1 MSEAFNTLWN
11 PWISRGDDS
20 FAGLAFRLGL
30 LALWLIFW
38 LAPIGAIFY
47 GIFYLISLP
56 LRRKE
61 RARFFLNIVGAS
73 LARGES
79 PEHGII
85 NASASRDRALGVRF
99 HLLAAYLES
108 GLPLDEALRRVP
120 GFLPSQVISML
131 QVGRETG
138 RLPEILSASRR
149 FINDGVSQVRS
160 GMNYLLFLVLL
171 SPGIPFVLGVLS
183 VFVFPKLQALFADLA
198 STQSVPWLARMVFEH
213 SVWLVWIP
221 LIFSLG
227 VVLAAICYLG
237 GPRLSR
243 WTSKVFGDLPDR
255 LSSAVPWRRKRLERD
270 FFFVLALLLDA
281 GIPEPAALTMA
292 ARSTANRVW
301 IERIDGA
308 VARLSQGATL
318 VEALGG
324 MDRSGEF
331 RWRLANAARGR
342 TGFRQ
347 ALAGWIE
354 ALDARAF
361 QQEQSAAQT
370 LTSALVLFNG
380 ALVGVVAVA
389 LFQLLIGICQEGL
402 LW

>member
-1 MSEAFNTLWN
+1 MNEAFNILWN

-30 LALWLIFW
+30 LVLWLILW
-38 LAPIGAIFY
+38 LAPVAAIFY

-61 RARFFLNIVGAS
+61 RARFFLNIVGTS

-79 PEHGII
+79 PEHAII
-85 NASASRDRALGVRF
+85 NASASRDRALGIQF

-108 GLPLDEALRRVP
+108 GLPLVEALRSVP
-120 GFLPSQVISML
+120 GFLPSQVVSML
-131 QVGRETG
+131 EVGKETG
-138 RLPEILSASRR
+138 KLPEILSASRR
-149 FINDGVSQVRS
+149 FIHDGVSQVRS

-171 SPGIPFVLGVLS
+171 APGIPIVLGVLS

-198 STQSVPWLARMVFEH
+198 SSQSVPWLARMVFEH
-213 SVWLVWIP
+213 SIWLIWIP
-221 LIFSLG
+221 FIFSFA

-255 LSSAVPWRRKRLERD
+255 LSCAVPWRRKRLERD
-270 FFFVLALLLDA
+270 FSLVLALLLDA
-281 GIPEPAALTMA
+281 GIPEPEALTLA

-301 IERIDGA
+301 IGRIDRA
-308 VARLSQGATL
+308 LAHLAQGATL
-318 VEALGG
+318 IEALGG
-324 MDRSGEF
+324 LDQSEGL
-331 RWRLANAARGR
+331 RWRLANAAHGR
-342 TGFRQ
+342 TGLRL

-361 QQEQSAAQT
+361 QQEQTAAQT
-370 LTSALVLFNG
+370 FTSAMVLFNG
-380 ALVGVVAVA
+380 AVVAVVAIA